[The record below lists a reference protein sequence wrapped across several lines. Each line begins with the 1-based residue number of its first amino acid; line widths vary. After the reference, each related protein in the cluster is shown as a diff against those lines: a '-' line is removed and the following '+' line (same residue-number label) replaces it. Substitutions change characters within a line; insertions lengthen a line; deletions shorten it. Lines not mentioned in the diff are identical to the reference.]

1 MTIKGSFGLNYL
13 MIVLFNAMFYT
24 FSADGM
30 ETLLSSSPLHFSSVT
45 RVTTLFIALVF
56 FVVAEMFWFDLFG
69 DAEIDGTE
77 CATPFIVTSPILTDL
92 PFLSVTINRIKY

>member
-1 MTIKGSFGLNYL
+1 MTIKGSFGLNCL

-56 FVVAEMFWFDLFG
+56 FGVVKMFCSDLVG
-69 DAEIDGTE
+69 DSKIDDPE
-77 CATPFIVTSPILTDL
+77 CFTPLIFTSPMLTDL
-92 PFLSVTINRIKY
+92 HFLSEILDYNY

>member
-1 MTIKGSFGLNYL
+1 
-13 MIVLFNAMFYT
+13 
-24 FSADGM
+24 M
-30 ETLLSSSPLHFSSVT
+30 ETFLSSSRLHFSSAT

-69 DAEIDGTE
+69 DAEIDGPE

-92 PFLSVTINRIKY
+92 PFLSVTINRIKYYECFTHNALTFYYSKMGP